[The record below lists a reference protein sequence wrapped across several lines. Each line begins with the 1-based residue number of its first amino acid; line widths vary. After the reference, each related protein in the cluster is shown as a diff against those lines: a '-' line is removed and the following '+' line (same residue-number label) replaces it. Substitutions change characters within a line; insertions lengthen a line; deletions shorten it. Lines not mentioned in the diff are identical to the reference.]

1 MTYDVELWKQG
12 YADISSREEDAS
24 TRLQALANI
33 QRQWDHIDNP
43 VSHSSFPV
51 NFTVLWRCQSY
62 TMNEGTLL
70 IMPFNDVKNI
80 ICRTTMPTDRL
91 LQRIELNEL
100 FQTNQL
106 TPHTI
111 DVGQPFI
118 GAHPFPHEDLLVLQR
133 VISHVPDG
141 ALVSLY
147 VLSILFNQFSSR
159 VDTKASS
166 LCPIAP
172 ISQSSLRL
180 LLPGIRASVV
190 EGWGATPESR
200 MA

>member
-1 MTYDVELWKQG
+1 
-12 YADISSREEDAS
+12 
-24 TRLQALANI
+24 
-33 QRQWDHIDNP
+33 
-43 VSHSSFPV
+43 
-51 NFTVLWRCQSY
+51 
-62 TMNEGTLL
+62 
-70 IMPFNDVKNI
+70 MPFNDVKNI

-111 DVGQPFI
+111 DVDQPFI

-147 VLSILFNQFSSR
+147 VLSILFNHFSSR
-159 VDTKASS
+159 VDTKHFH
-166 LCPIAP
+166 CAP
-172 ISQSSLRL
+172 SPPFSESITTF
-180 LLPGIRASVV
+180 
-190 EGWGATPESR
+190 TPWN
-200 MA
+200 